1 MFHKTLVPFSSSS
14 SPAPSL
20 SSPFFIPQPTSI
32 PLPLGP
38 LQLPSPVPSLVYFN
52 CSQVEREVRMEEA
65 LKHSMPGSS
74 LYSGQQRLQQQQ
86 QNKVTVNEEW
96 GWAAERGNL
105 LGEEFSVD
113 DLLDLGDYA
122 ENYKEAEAAKEVVE
136 EVTAKAEAPEAGN
149 GERADSNNSSPPST
163 SSTLSFQSLQPRLS
177 EISLPAHD
185 AEELEWVSLVIEGS
199 SSEFSQC
206 PGVAHTTSA
215 PPPHGQTGTPAVA
228 AAQGGSPKSPAVC
241 GFSNEVMVPM
251 KAKRSKRCRS
261 AAAWSVSGPLV
272 FADSSSITTSA
283 TSSSASSSCSSS
295 RNTSISC
302 LVYDRHPAAG
312 ADQSFLLYDATPPP
326 AKNQRPK
333 KRGRKPKPP
342 ATAASGS
349 CERRC
354 SHCGAQKTPQWRA
367 GPLGAK
373 TLCNACG
380 VRFKSG
386 RLLPEYRPACSPTF
400 VNHIHSNSHR
410 KVLEMRRKKEAE
422 LLIFPAAPPVPSF

>member
-1 MFHKTLVPFSSSS
+1 MFHKTLVSFSSSS

-20 SSPFFIPQPTSI
+20 SSPFLIPQPTSI

-52 CSQVEREVRMEEA
+52 CSQVEREVRIEEA

-261 AAAWSVSGPLV
+261 AAAW
-272 FADSSSITTSA
+272 
-283 TSSSASSSCSSS
+283 
-295 RNTSISC
+295 NTSNSC

>member
-1 MFHKTLVPFSSSS
+1 MVDLEVGGHSIFHMTLVPFSSPS
-14 SPAPSL
+14 SPPPPPL
-20 SSPFFIPQPTSI
+20 SPFLIPQPASI

-52 CSQVEREVRMEEA
+52 CSQVESEARMEEA
-65 LKHSMPGSS
+65 LKHSMPESS

-86 QNKVTVNEEW
+86 QNRVTVNEEW

-105 LGEEFSVD
+105 VGEGFSVD

-122 ENYKEAEAAKEVVE
+122 ENDKEAEAAKGVVE
-136 EVTAKAEAPEAGN
+136 EVATKAEAPEAGN

-163 SSTLSFQSLQPRLS
+163 SSTLSFQSRRTHLS

-199 SSEFSQC
+199 TSEFLQC
-206 PGVAHTTSA
+206 PGVANTTSA
-215 PPPHGQTGTPAVA
+215 PPRHGQTGIPAVA
-228 AAQGGSPKSPAVC
+228 AAQGASPKSPAVC
-241 GFSNEVMVPM
+241 GFSKAVIVPM

-261 AAAWSVSGPLV
+261 AAAW
-272 FADSSSITTSA
+272 
-283 TSSSASSSCSSS
+283 
-295 RNTSISC
+295 NTSISC
-302 LVYDRHPAAG
+302 LVDDRHPAAS

>member
-20 SSPFFIPQPTSI
+20 SSPFLIPQPTSI

-122 ENYKEAEAAKEVVE
+122 ENYKESEAAKEVVE

-215 PPPHGQTGTPAVA
+215 PPPHGQTGTQAVA
-228 AAQGGSPKSPAVC
+228 AAQGASPKSPAVC

-261 AAAWSVSGPLV
+261 AAAW
-272 FADSSSITTSA
+272 
-283 TSSSASSSCSSS
+283 
-295 RNTSISC
+295 NTSNSC